1 MKLTASKIDLA
12 RRCLWPFR
20 PDAGPRNQGTAYA
33 ASGHDE
39 HAAIER
45 TLLTG
50 DTTPQSPTHERWL
63 RDWYAT
69 APRDGLMA
77 ERPIAMDPR
86 TGETRLGPDG
96 WDRRD
101 YAWAPGYRWMVGT
114 PDLARIGDDKI
125 LDVWDWKTGE
135 AGHVKDPAANG
146 QLTFL
151 AAAYV
156 RHFRLRGARVHLVLV
171 NDRRTWVETA
181 QHQRLDLELFRAELV
196 ALLDGANGNP
206 AADPG
211 HWCRSQFCDYLGR
224 CPATAG
230 ALTRAAPYPGEHLVA
245 LHSADIASPEHA
257 GWQWALCQAA
267 AKRLDEARTA
277 VIMWLKAEP
286 GRAGALPGGGIV
298 EIDTVRRES
307 VDATAAMPVLAE
319 LFGAR
324 AEEAVEIKRSVTKGR
339 VEALA
344 EESRREGE
352 SKAAAKRRVLDV
364 LRAAGAIR
372 ESEYA
377 TPKEREARREARAV
391 LDEIAAA
398 QAASAPDEAA

>member
-114 PDLARIGDDKI
+114 PDLARIGDDGVAYQSPI
-125 LDVWDWKTGE
+125 LLSVGGREQVVAVGDTRIFGI
-135 AGHVKDPAANG
+135 DPAAG
-146 QLTFL
+146 
-151 AAAYV
+151 
-156 RHFRLRGARVHLVLV
+156 RLL
-171 NDRRTWVETA
+171 W
-181 QHQRLDLELFRAELV
+181 
-196 ALLDGANGNP
+196 
-206 AADPG
+206 
-211 HWCRSQFCDYLGR
+211 
-224 CPATAG
+224 
-230 ALTRAAPYPGEHLVA
+230 
-245 LHSADIASPEHA
+245 EHA
-257 GWQWALCQAA
+257 HGGEVHPIATESIVPVPAG
-267 AKRLDEARTA
+267 D
-277 VIMWLKAEP
+277 
-286 GRAGALPGGGIV
+286 GR
-298 EIDTVRRES
+298 R
-307 VDATAAMPVLAE
+307 
-319 LFGAR
+319 
-324 AEEAVEIKRSVTKGR
+324 
-339 VEALA
+339 
-344 EESRREGE
+344 
-352 SKAAAKRRVLDV
+352 
-364 LRAAGAIR
+364 
-372 ESEYA
+372 
-377 TPKEREARREARAV
+377 
-391 LDEIAAA
+391 
-398 QAASAPDEAA
+398 